1 MINFD
6 YLNNGCDILSDVLFL
21 GNGIN
26 RAFNGDSWEKLID
39 KIAVE
44 FDLGFSKDAVKDLP
58 FPMQVVA
65 VSKDNVNSAMKKI
78 SEDMNF
84 VNTEEQD
91 AFLQKVLSVPVD
103 NLITAN
109 YTFELEQAS
118 GIRQSLY
125 SYRRTRKYTKNCKGK
140 EDKFGLFKFYQPNNS
155 KRKIWHIHGD
165 ITKPSTV
172 IMGNYYYGKL
182 LSEIQTYT
190 SGFIKRYKTLKKQGL
205 EITEQSWV
213 DSFLTKNVHILGFG
227 LDTSEIDIWW
237 LICCKKRNFPD
248 TRIFYYVPKD
258 EKHPLSKGKEA
269 LLKAYDIEIKDD
281 IPFDGEYKLF
291 YSDAIDEI
299 NKRINSGGIER

>member
-1 MINFD
+1 M
-6 YLNNGCDILSDVLFL
+6 SDVLFI

-44 FDLGFSKDAVKDLP
+44 FDSGLSKDALKDLP

-78 SEDMNF
+78 SGDMNF
-84 VNTEEQD
+84 VITEEQD
-91 AFLQKVLSVPVD
+91 TFLRKVLSVSVD
-103 NLITAN
+103 NIITAN
-109 YTFELEQAS
+109 YTFEIEQAI
-118 GIRQSLY
+118 GIKQSLY
-125 SYRRTRKYTKNCKGK
+125 SYRKVRKYTKNCKGK
-140 EDKFGLFKFYQPNNS
+140 EDKFGLFKFYQPDNS
-155 KRKIWHIHGD
+155 EKKIWHIHGD

-205 EITEQSWV
+205 EITEQSWI
-213 DSFLTKNVHILGFG
+213 DLFLTNNVHILGFG

-248 TRIFYYVPKD
+248 TKIYYYAPKD
-258 EKHPLSKGKEA
+258 EEHPLSKGKEA
-269 LLKAYDIEIKDD
+269 LLKAYDIEIIND
-281 IPFDGEYKLF
+281 IPFDGEYKQF
-291 YSDAIDEI
+291 YNDAIDEI
-299 NKRINSGGIER
+299 KKKTDNGGIEQ